1 MSSTDSEFT
10 LYIGIYLILL
20 LSLVGMVYTTIRAKR
35 RKQSVPF
42 LLAIWVGYLLILVFG
57 GLANFLTI
65 RNDQN
70 YWVEYFSEITRAYAN
85 AVEKL
90 DHWKLEYS
98 YSEWSSIVDPQDP
111 EKIIVAAEPR
121 SVLHP
126 VPSRRFFAAPT
137 GLTAVW
143 KDDAEIDFRW
153 DPVEGANGYQIQRTQ
168 TPEDPDSWVYVHRV
182 FENRLTDRC
191 DHPIKDDP
199 ARTAP
204 LSREKRYYFRVRAI
218 YMTPEDDPVYAK
230 IKNLF
235 DSGVKDSEEVGFI
248 YTMRLYND
256 DYACFIVGP
265 SIDVDISDPTKERG
279 VPIGKK
285 YPLLPVMREALGLG
299 GVRPHGEVDTALV
312 DDVWGRWIKGVEPI
326 FAPDGK
332 LDGFLGVDFPA
343 DRWRNKIIVAQ
354 VYPTIFLVFVL
365 LSYFAGVGLI
375 VYLRQAEEKQLRISE
390 ELRETVDKLTIA
402 RKIAVSAGQAK
413 SEFLINMSHEV
424 RTPMNAVL
432 NFAEQMWCSL
442 KQHCP
447 QEKQQQC
454 DEWMTLISQNGN
466 DLLHM
471 IDDILDFIKASDDQ
485 FKVEQVPVS
494 LQELLDELET
504 EMSKLP
510 GKDSGIELRF
520 IRKRSL
526 PEWILSDPKRIRQ
539 ILVHLIKNGI
549 KFTESGSVS
558 VIYGSKLPHETRYHL
573 LSETIPATNSP
584 SKKSLIL
591 YFEILDTGIG
601 IDPDQLS
608 HLFEPF
614 WQADGSLTRQHGGA
628 GLGLSVSK
636 RIAQRLNG
644 DIFVESEPGKGS
656 SFTFAFRAPLCE
668 EGPKTSQQKESE
680 NVKEPTI
687 AEKMN
692 KPLEGFHILAV
703 DDVRINLVVLV
714 SQLRELGAEL
724 TEAENGRVAIEK
736 YQAAEEAGT
745 PFDVILMDMQMPV
758 MDGYEATRTLRERG
772 SRCPII
778 AVTAHALAGDCAKT
792 LEAGCDAYL
801 TKPVE
806 RGRFLETIL
815 TLCRPEK
822 T

>member
-1 MSSTDSEFT
+1 MSSTDFEFT
-10 LYIGIYLILL
+10 FYIGICLILL
-20 LSLVGMVYTTIRAKR
+20 LSLAGMIYTTIRAKR
-35 RKQSVPF
+35 RGQSVPF
-42 LLAIWVGYLLILVFG
+42 LLAIWAGYLSILVFG

-65 RNDQN
+65 RHDQN

-98 YSEWSSIVDPQDP
+98 YSEWSSVIDPSDP

-121 SVLHP
+121 SVRHP
-126 VPSRRFFAAPT
+126 VPSRRFLAAPT
-137 GLTAVW
+137 GLTAAW

-153 DPVEGANGYQIQRTQ
+153 DPVEGANAYQIQRTQ
-168 TPEDPDSWVYVHRV
+168 TPDDPDSWVYVHRV
-182 FENRLTDRC
+182 FENRLKDRC
-191 DHPIKDDP
+191 DHPFNDDP
-199 ARTAP
+199 TRTAP
-204 LSREKRYYFRVRAI
+204 LSREEKYYFRVRAI
-218 YMTPEDDPVYAK
+218 YMTPEDDPIYAK
-230 IKNLF
+230 IKSLF
-235 DSGVKDSEEVGFI
+235 DSGIKDSEEVGFI
-248 YTMRLYND
+248 YTMRLYDD

-265 SIDVDISDPTKERG
+265 SINVDVSDPTKERG
-279 VPIGKK
+279 APIGKK
-285 YPLLPVMREALGLG
+285 YPLLPVMRDALGLG
-299 GVRPHGEVDTALV
+299 GERPHGDVDTALV
-312 DDVWGRWIKGVEPI
+312 DDSWGRWIKGVEPI
-326 FAPDGK
+326 FAPDGT

-343 DRWRNKIIVAQ
+343 DLWRQKIIFAQ
-354 VYPTIFLVFVL
+354 VFPTIFLIFVL
-365 LSYFAGVGLI
+365 LSYFAGVGL
-375 VYLRQAEEKQLRISE
+375 VVHLRQAEENQSRISD
-390 ELRETVDKLTIA
+390 ELRKTVDELTLA

-432 NFAEQMWCSL
+432 NFAEEMWRSL

-447 QEKQQQC
+447 QEKQEQC
-454 DEWMTLISQNGN
+454 DEWMKLISHNGKN
-466 DLLHM
+466 LLDM
-471 IDDILDFIKASDDQ
+471 IDDILDFINASDDQ
-485 FKVEQVPVS
+485 FKIKQVPVS

-504 EMSKLP
+504 EMNEFLK
-510 GKDSGIELRF
+510 KDGGIELRF
-520 IRKRSL
+520 VRKRSL
-526 PEWILSDPKRIRQ
+526 PEWILGDPKRIRQ

-549 KFTESGSVS
+549 KFTESGSVT

-573 LSETIPATNSP
+573 LSDGISTTKTSSE
-584 SKKSLIL
+584 KSLVL
-591 YFEILDTGIG
+591 YFEILDTGTG
-601 IDPDQLS
+601 IAPDQLQ

-614 WQADGSLTRQHGGA
+614 WQADGSLTRKRGGA
-628 GLGLSVSK
+628 GLGLPVSK
-636 RIAQRLNG
+636 RIAQRLGG

-656 SFTFAFRAPLCE
+656 SFTFAFRAPICE
-668 EGPKTSQQKESE
+668 KGPETPQQKESE
-680 NVKEPTI
+680 NVKEPPI
-687 AEKMN
+687 ADDMK
-692 KPLEGFHILAV
+692 KPLEGFRILAV

-724 TEAENGRVAIEK
+724 TEAENGQIAVEK
-736 YQAAEEAGT
+736 HQAAEEAGT

-806 RGRFLETIL
+806 RERLLETIL